1 MTDHTFEIGQRI
13 VFTDPQTKQQH
24 HGVIK
29 RHDPNRPVAHPEREW
44 GVLFDAPLWSSH
56 DAAVPVLCAAA
67 DLSHER

>member
-29 RHDPNRPVAHPEREW
+29 RHDPNRQTANPERQWEVRFDDLLW
-44 GVLFDAPLWSSH
+44 GYPTA
-56 DAAVPVLCAAA
+56 LCAAV
-67 DLSHER
+67 DLSHE